1 MSIDLKQFVDV
12 DIKRHITSEIEAS
25 RPVAVLFA
33 NTANKTAE
41 NSATYDSFSK
51 IEEQYAK
58 SDAVYDYAKIYF
70 NNGGLELYVV
80 ENTAALTK
88 ALVTALDNKY
98 ICIAYASDDAN
109 YTAMKSIAES
119 LNADTSIYGI
129 NEKII
134 LARTE
139 SDNDDSIKNFA
150 VKYSKVKGAEMA
162 IAAYLSKV
170 NCYGVDSIYDYMFTE
185 EKIIT
190 AEDIDTDAYKS
201 IISHNMNVDI
211 TLANVTRNCGGNC
224 KNGDDLVNNYCR
236 IVLCQTLTDRLVQ
249 LLTQKIKSSTGVSK
263 MYAVVAQELDRYLQA
278 GYLTTDKIWPDDW
291 TIDYNGRK
299 YTIIEK
305 GTALINGYVIQIMP
319 VSVKVDNIVHEAPPI
334 YIALADQYGIRKI
347 TLEGSIW

>member
-12 DIKRHITSEIEAS
+12 DIQRHITSEIEAS
-25 RPVAVLFA
+25 RPAAVLFA
-33 NTANKTAE
+33 NTASKE
-41 NSATYDSFSK
+41 SAIYESFSEVK
-51 IEEQYAK
+51 EQYTDK
-58 SDAVYDYAKIYF
+58 DAVYEYAKIYF
-70 NNGGLELYVV
+70 DNGGLKLNIIEK
-80 ENTAALTK
+80 TAALTK
-88 ALVTALDNKY
+88 DLITALDNQY
-98 ICIAYASDDAN
+98 ICIAYASDTAN
-109 YTAMKSIAES
+109 YSTMKSIAES
-119 LNADTSIYGI
+119 LADDTSIYGI
-129 NEKII
+129 NEKIL

-139 SDNDDSIKNFA
+139 SDEPDSIKNFA
-150 VKYSKVKGAEMA
+150 VKYSTTVGAEMS
-162 IAAYLSKV
+162 IAAYLSKI

-185 EKIIT
+185 EKSIA
-190 AEDIDTDAYKS
+190 AENINTETYKS
-201 IISHNMNVDI
+201 IINHSINVDI
-211 TLANVTRNCGGNC
+211 AFANVIRNCGGNC

-319 VSVKVDNIVHEAPPI
+319 FSVKVDNIIHEAPPI

-347 TLEGSIW
+347 TLEGSIS